1 MLRARRG
8 CPVRL
13 ALLPLWMAAAPL
25 VAQEGYAHF
34 TTDFP
39 AEEFAARRARI
50 FDAIGANGIA
60 LVQGAASPPG
70 YTRFRQTNEFYYLS
84 GIEVPHAYLL
94 LDGGSRRATLY
105 LPHRNPGR
113 ERSEGRMLSAEDA
126 EEVTRLSG
134 IDAVEPAELM
144 GEHLAR
150 MQQRATRDAFTPHA
164 PAQLTAMSRDLGL
177 RSNADIASDPWDG
190 RLPREAVFIDHMRTR
205 LPRMAVRD
213 LTPILDSLRN
223 IKSPRE
229 IALIR
234 KSSDL
239 ASAAIME
246 AMRSVEPGVLE
257 NDVDALAK
265 FIYHRN
271 GAREDAYYSLVAS
284 ATNAFY
290 PHYHEGRRVM
300 QDGDFLL
307 MDYAPSVGYYTSDVT
322 RMMPVNGKFSPV
334 QRELYGFYLATYKAI
349 IAAMKPGVTAQAVRQ
364 QAAAEMRRTLAAAR
378 FSKPVYA
385 AAAQRYVEQYEAG
398 ARNPQATLGHTVGM
412 AVHDDGATGGLLRE
426 GMVFSIEPALVVPEE
441 KIYIRME
448 DMFVVTA
455 TGVEWLN
462 RHLPMEMD
470 EIEALMK
477 EAGILQRYPSLAASK
492 SKM

>member
-1 MLRARRG
+1 
-8 CPVRL
+8 
-13 ALLPLWMAAAPL
+13 
-25 VAQEGYAHF
+25 
-34 TTDFP
+34 
-39 AEEFAARRARI
+39 
-50 FDAIGANGIA
+50 
-60 LVQGAASPPG
+60 
-70 YTRFRQTNEFYYLS
+70 
-84 GIEVPHAYLL
+84 
-94 LDGGSRRATLY
+94 
-105 LPHRNPGR
+105 
-113 ERSEGRMLSAEDA
+113 
-126 EEVTRLSG
+126 
-134 IDAVEPAELM
+134 
-144 GEHLAR
+144 
-150 MQQRATRDAFTPHA
+150 
-164 PAQLTAMSRDLGL
+164 
-177 RSNADIASDPWDG
+177 
-190 RLPREAVFIDHMRTR
+190 
-205 LPRMAVRD
+205 
-213 LTPILDSLRN
+213 
-223 IKSPRE
+223 
-229 IALIR
+229 
-234 KSSDL
+234 
-239 ASAAIME
+239 
-246 AMRSVEPGVLE
+246 VEPGVLE

-290 PHYHEGRRVM
+290 PHYHEGKRVM

>member
-1 MLRARRG
+1 MLRARCLR
-8 CPVRL
+8 PARVSLL
-13 ALLPLWMAAAPL
+13 ALLLAAAPIA
-25 VAQEGYAHF
+25 AQEGFAPF

-39 AEEFAARRARI
+39 AEEFAARRARV
-50 FDAIGANGIA
+50 FDAIGNDAIA
-60 LVQGAASPPG
+60 LLQGAASPPG

-94 LDGGSRRATLY
+94 LDGGTRRATLY

-126 EEVTRLSG
+126 EEVMRLSG
-134 IDAVEPAELM
+134 IDAVAPVELM

-150 MQQRATRDAFTPHA
+150 MQQRATRDAYTPHA

-190 RLPREAVFIDHMRTR
+190 RLPREAVFIGHLRTR
-205 LPRMAVRD
+205 LPRLTVRD

-257 NDVDALAK
+257 SDVDALAK
-265 FIYHRN
+265 YVYHRN

-290 PHYHEGRRVM
+290 PHYHAGKRVM

-322 RMMPVNGKFSPV
+322 RMMPVNGRFSPV

-364 QAAAEMRRTLAAAR
+364 QAAADMRRTLAATR
-378 FSKPVYA
+378 FSKPTYA
-385 AAAQRYVEQYEAG
+385 AAARRYVEQYEAG
-398 ARNPQATLGHTVGM
+398 AANPQATLGHTVGM

-477 EAGILQRYPSLAASK
+477 EVGILQRYPALAGSR